1 MNHQKFQNVATTW
14 FLTVAAALILGN
26 TSWSDEFPFRT
37 AFERVPGAEEIE
49 AGNLQEG
56 IKILEDQL
64 TQVEAENRGDVL
76 ATLCAA
82 YVIDQ
87 SLEKAE
93 QTCNEA
99 VETYGTHTAYNNRG
113 VYRVFTGDWLGARED
128 FDRAR
133 PQQLEAYLEE
143 LNSKNV
149 RLMAIDNFERITV
162 LSAKHAPADMD
173 DSIEMTTAAVEDLN
187 D

>member
-1 MNHQKFQNVATTW
+1 MNDQILRRMAIAR
-14 FLTVAAALILGN
+14 FLMIAAALMLGN

-37 AFERVPGAEEIE
+37 AFERVPGVEEIE
-49 AGNLQEG
+49 AGKLQAG
-56 IKILEDQL
+56 IKLLEEQL
-64 TQVEAENRGDVL
+64 NQVEPGDRGDIL
-76 ATLCAA
+76 STLCAA
-82 YVIDQ
+82 YIIDV
-87 SLEKAE
+87 SLDKAE
-93 QTCNEA
+93 HACNEA

-143 LNSKNV
+143 MKTKDV
-149 RLMAIDNFERITV
+149 RLMAIDNFQRINV
-162 LSAKHAPADMD
+162 LSAKHSPADVD
-173 DSIEMTTAAVEDLN
+173 DSLEMTTAAIEDLN

>member
-1 MNHQKFQNVATTW
+1 MNHQKLRNSATAW

-37 AFERVPGAEEIE
+37 AFERVPGAEELE
-49 AGNLQEG
+49 AGNLQAG
-56 IKILEDQL
+56 IKLLEEQL
-64 TQVEAENRGDVL
+64 NQIEPGDRGDIL
-76 ATLCAA
+76 STLCAA
-82 YVIDQ
+82 YVINA
-87 SLEKAE
+87 SLDKAE
-93 QTCNEA
+93 HACNEA
-99 VETYGTHTAYNNRG
+99 VETFGTHMAYNNRG

-143 LNSKNV
+143 MKTKDV
-149 RLMAIDNFERITV
+149 RLMAIDNFQRINV
-162 LSAKHAPADMD
+162 LSAKHSPADVD
-173 DSIEMTTAAVEDLN
+173 DSLEMTTAAIEDLN

>member
-1 MNHQKFQNVATTW
+1 MNHQKLRNVATAW
-14 FLTVAAALILGN
+14 FLTVAAALTFGN
-26 TSWSDEFPFRT
+26 VSWSDEFPFRT
-37 AFERVPGAEEIE
+37 AFERLPGVEEIE
-49 AGNLQEG
+49 AGNIQAG

-82 YVIDQ
+82 YIIDV
-87 SLEKAE
+87 SLDKAE
-93 QTCNEA
+93 RACNEA

-113 VYRVFTGDWLGARED
+113 VYRVFTGNWSGAGED

-133 PQQLEAYLEE
+133 PEHLEAYLEE
-143 LNSKNV
+143 MKKKDV
-149 RLMAIDNFERITV
+149 RLMAIDNFDRINV
-162 LSAKHAPADMD
+162 LAAKHSPDDMD
-173 DSIEMTTAAVEDLN
+173 DSVEMTTAAIEDLN